1 MRKEI
6 ENECVSSTHLEGGNA
21 IRYLLGEK
29 RWIFCV
35 MFDTDAQKRNKNPSK
50 IKKSERMG
58 ISAYRHMIVN
68 NMKKIFCLVL

>member
-35 MFDTDAQKRNKNPSK
+35 MFDTDAQKKKQKSVQDKEIRANGNK
-50 IKKSERMG
+50 
-58 ISAYRHMIVN
+58 
-68 NMKKIFCLVL
+68 CLDI